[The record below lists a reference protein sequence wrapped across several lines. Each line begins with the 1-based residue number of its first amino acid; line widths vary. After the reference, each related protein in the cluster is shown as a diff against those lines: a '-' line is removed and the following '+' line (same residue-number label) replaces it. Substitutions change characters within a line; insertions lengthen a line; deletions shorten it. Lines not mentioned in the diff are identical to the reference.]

1 MVLGLLTSR
10 FHHEQEYYTEIA
22 KRACFHHITVSQ
34 FTPFSINPQT
44 ELVNGLVFDANQQDW
59 VEKQFSIP
67 SHIYN
72 RCAYKTEKN
81 MKKVLPIIKWLQSR
95 PQSVFLNA
103 ELPNEA
109 DMYETLATNKKL
121 APYVPVIKHANEK
134 TTLQLLQTKKDVI
147 LKPCHPF
154 SKQSIHH
161 ISYQNRMFHVTTLEQ
176 NQFLTKT
183 FQAREPFFSWLQSS
197 LQTCEYNLQ
206 SMVRT
211 PPVHI
216 RYLLQKNKSGIW
228 EEQEKLIQ
236 IAGAPYSFLF
246 PLTEQIRCIPFT
258 KWQHQLSKIDFTL
271 LQDSL
276 HNITKEVPQTL
287 ENAFSHLFELELSI
301 VMDNNG
307 AVWLYHINSNPSYSA
322 FTKHNVDLAEKI
334 CTAPLHYYRYLN
346 QNKNSKQEM

>member
-10 FHHEQEYYTEIA
+10 WHHERDYYTEIA
-22 KRACFHHITVSQ
+22 KRACFHHITVAQ

-44 ELVNGLVFDANQQDW
+44 ELVNGLVFDAKQQDW
-59 VEKQFSIP
+59 VEEQFAIP

-72 RCAYKTEKN
+72 RCTYKHEKN
-81 MKKVLPIIKWLQSR
+81 VKKALPIIKWLQSR

-109 DMYETLATNKKL
+109 DMYEILAANKKL
-121 APYVPVIKHANEK
+121 APYVPSIKHATEK

-154 SKQSIHH
+154 PKQSMHH
-161 ISYQNRMFHVTTLEQ
+161 ISYQNRMFHVATLEQ
-176 NQFLTKT
+176 NQCLTKT
-183 FQAREPFFSWLQSS
+183 FQTREPFFSWLQSS
-197 LQTCEYNLQ
+197 LQTCEYYVQ
-206 SMVRT
+206 SIVRT
-211 PPVHI
+211 SHVHI
-216 RYLLQKNKSGIW
+216 RSLLQKNKSEIW
-228 EEQEKLIQ
+228 EEQEKFIQ
-236 IAGAPYSFLF
+236 IDGAPYSFLF
-246 PLTEQIRCIPFT
+246 PLTKKIRCIPFT
-258 KWQHQLSKIDFTL
+258 TWQHHLSKIDFTL

-307 AVWLYHINSNPSYSA
+307 AVWLYHINPNPSYSA

-334 CTAPLHYYRYLN
+334 CTAPLHYYRHLN
-346 QNKNSKQEM
+346 QNKNSKLEM